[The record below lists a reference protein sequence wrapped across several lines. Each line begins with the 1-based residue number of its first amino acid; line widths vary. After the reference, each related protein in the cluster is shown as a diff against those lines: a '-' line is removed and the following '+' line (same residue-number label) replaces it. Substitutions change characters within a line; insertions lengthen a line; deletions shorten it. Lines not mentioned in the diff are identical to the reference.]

1 MGGPLAQPAN
11 TTMDKIKAENFMG
24 KDNTAEN

>member
-1 MGGPLAQPAN
+1 MGGPLAHPASK
-11 TTMDKIKAENFMG
+11 TMDKINVKNFMG